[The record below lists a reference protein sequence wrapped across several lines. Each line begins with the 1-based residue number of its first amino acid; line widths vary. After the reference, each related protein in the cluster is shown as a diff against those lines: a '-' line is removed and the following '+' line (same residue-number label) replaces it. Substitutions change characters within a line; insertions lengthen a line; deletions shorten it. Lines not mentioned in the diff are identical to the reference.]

1 MPGFELIGKE
11 EANAVAEIF
20 DEGGILFAHG
30 FDSLRKKYHV
40 REFEAKSSQYFKVNY
55 SRAVA
60 SGTAG
65 LKCALKAVGVKRGD
79 EVITQS
85 FNFIATI
92 EAIVDCGA
100 KPVICDI
107 DENLHLSIDNL
118 KKKITK
124 QTKAIIIV
132 HMLGMGGKIDEIIDI
147 GKKYNLPIIEDN
159 CEAIGAKFKDNFLGT
174 IGDIGVMSFDHG
186 KMIACGEG
194 GMVLTNNKNY
204 AEFVSQYS
212 DHGHENNPNLPR
224 GQDNRVMP
232 GFNYRLT
239 EIQAAIGKVQLTKLE
254 FMLVE
259 NKKRYEVLRKS
270 ILPFYKIREE
280 LPFHKGS
287 YDTFIFNVMDPL
299 LREKII
305 SFIKESN
312 FGTKNLPD
320 AMEWHCSYFWEHA
333 LDKEQILNSKRSFQI
348 LTNQIAIPILLK
360 KSIFEYQKL
369 GDGIASLFSID

>member
-11 EANAVAEIF
+11 EANAVSEIF

-40 REFEAKSSQYFKVNY
+40 REFESECSDYFNVDF
-55 SRAVA
+55 SCAVA

-65 LKCALKAVGVKRGD
+65 LKCALKAVGVKNGD

-100 KPVICDI
+100 IPVICDI

-118 KKKITK
+118 KKRITK
-124 QTKAIIIV
+124 KTKAIIIV
-132 HMLGMGGKIDEIIDI
+132 HMLGMGGDI
-147 GKKYNLPIIEDN
+147 KKVVELGKELNLPIIEDN
-159 CEAIGAKFKDNFLGT
+159 CEAIGAQFNNNYLGT
-174 IGDIGVMSFDHG
+174 IADIGVMSFDHG

-194 GMVLTNNKNY
+194 GMVLTNRKDY
-204 AEFVSQYS
+204 ADFISQYS

-224 GQDNRVMP
+224 GQDKRVMP

-239 EIQAAIGKVQLTKLE
+239 EIQAAIGKVQLSKLE
-254 FMLVE
+254 FMLIE
-259 NKKRYEVLRKS
+259 NKKRYKILENS
-270 ILPFYKIREE
+270 ISNFSKIRSE

-287 YDTFIFNVMDPL
+287 YDTFIFSVKDKF
-299 LREKII
+299 LRQKIL
-305 SFIKESN
+305 SFLKESN

-320 AMEWHCSYFWEHA
+320 AMEWHCSFYWEHA
-333 LDKEQILNSKRSFQI
+333 ISQEQILNSKRSFDI
-348 LTNQIAIPILLK
+348 LSNQIALPILLK
-360 KSIFEYQKL
+360 KRLDDYQKIA
-369 GDGIASLFSID
+369 DGIVSIIS

>member
-1 MPGFELIGKE
+1 MPGFELIGKD

-20 DEGGILFAHG
+20 NEGGILFAHG

-40 REFEAKSSQYFKVNY
+40 REFESKSSKYFKVNY

-65 LKCALKAVGVKRGD
+65 LKCALKAVGVQQGD

-118 KKKITK
+118 MEKITK
-124 QTKAIIIV
+124 KTKAIIIV
-132 HMLGMGGKIDEIIDI
+132 HMLGMGGQIEEIVDI
-147 GKKYNLPIIEDN
+147 GKKLNLPIIEDN
-159 CEAIGAKFKDNFLGT
+159 CEAIGAKFKDSYLGT

-204 AEFVSQYS
+204 ADFVSQYS

-224 GQDNRVMP
+224 GKDNRIMP

-239 EIQAAIGKVQLTKLE
+239 EIQAAIGKVQLSKLE
-254 FMLVE
+254 FML
-259 NKKRYEVLRKS
+259 KK
-270 ILPFYKIREE
+270 
-280 LPFHKGS
+280 
-287 YDTFIFNVMDPL
+287 
-299 LREKII
+299 
-305 SFIKESN
+305 IK
-312 FGTKNLPD
+312 KD
-320 AMEWHCSYFWEHA
+320 MMC
-333 LDKEQILNSKRSFQI
+333 
-348 LTNQIAIPILLK
+348 
-360 KSIFEYQKL
+360 
-369 GDGIASLFSID
+369 

>member
-11 EANAVAEIF
+11 EANAVSEIF

-40 REFEAKSSQYFKVNY
+40 REFESECSDYFNVDF
-55 SRAVA
+55 SCAVA

-65 LKCALKAVGVKRGD
+65 LKCALKAVGVKNGD

-100 KPVICDI
+100 IPVICDI
-107 DENLHLSIDNL
+107 DENLHLCIDNL
-118 KKKITK
+118 KKRITK
-124 QTKAIIIV
+124 KTKAIIIV
-132 HMLGMGGKIDEIIDI
+132 HMLGMGGDI
-147 GKKYNLPIIEDN
+147 KKVVELGKELNLPIIEDN
-159 CEAIGAKFKDNFLGT
+159 CEAIGAQFNNNYLGT
-174 IGDIGVMSFDHG
+174 IADIGVMSFDHG

-194 GMVLTNNKNY
+194 GMVLTNRKDY
-204 AEFVSQYS
+204 ADFISQYS

-224 GQDNRVMP
+224 GQDKRVMP

-239 EIQAAIGKVQLTKLE
+239 EIQAAIGKVQLSKLE
-254 FMLVE
+254 FMLIE
-259 NKKRYEVLRKS
+259 NKKRYKILENS
-270 ILPFYKIREE
+270 ISNFSKIRSE

-287 YDTFIFNVMDPL
+287 YDTFIFSVKDKF
-299 LREKII
+299 LRQKIL
-305 SFIKESN
+305 SFLKESN

-320 AMEWHCSYFWEHA
+320 AMEWHCSFYWEHA
-333 LDKEQILNSKRSFQI
+333 ISQEQILNSKRSFDI
-348 LTNQIAIPILLK
+348 LSNQIALPILLK
-360 KSIFEYQKL
+360 KRLDDYQKIA
-369 GDGIASLFSID
+369 DGIVSIIS

>member
-1 MPGFELIGKE
+1 MPGFELIGKD
-11 EANAVAEIF
+11 EADAVSEIF

-30 FDSLRKKYHV
+30 FDSIRKRYHV
-40 REFEAKSSQYFKVNY
+40 REFESKFSQYFKVDY

-65 LKCALKAVGVKRGD
+65 LKCALKAVGVKQGD

-107 DENLHLSIDNL
+107 DENLHLSINNL
-118 KKKITK
+118 MERITK
-124 QTKAIIIV
+124 KTKAIIIV
-132 HMLGMGGKIDEIIDI
+132 HMLGMGGDI
-147 GKKYNLPIIEDN
+147 KEVVEVGKKLNLPIIEDN
-159 CEAIGAKFKDNFLGT
+159 CEAIGAKYEDRYLGT

-194 GMVLTNNKNY
+194 GMVLTNRKDY
-204 AEFVSQYS
+204 ADFVSQYS

-224 GQDNRVMP
+224 GKDRRIMP

-239 EIQAAIGKVQLTKLE
+239 EIQAAIGKVQLSKLE
-254 FMLVE
+254 FMLTE
-259 NKKRYEVLRKS
+259 NQKRYEILNES
-270 ILPFYKIREE
+270 ISKVSKVRSE

-287 YDTFIFNVMDPL
+287 YDTFIFSINNKNL
-299 LREKII
+299 KQKII
-305 SFIKESN
+305 SFLKELN

-320 AMEWHCSYFWEHA
+320 AMEWHCSFYWDHA
-333 LDKEQILNSKRSFQI
+333 IDKEQILNSKNTFEI
-348 LTNQIAIPILLK
+348 LNNQIALPILLK
-360 KSIFEYQKL
+360 KKFRKL
-369 GDGIASLFSID
+369 

>member
-1 MPGFELIGKE
+1 MPGFELIGKD
-11 EANAVAEIF
+11 EADAVSEIF
-20 DEGGILFAHG
+20 NEGGILFAHG
-30 FDSLRKKYHV
+30 FDSIRKRYHV
-40 REFEAKSSQYFKVNY
+40 REFESNCSQYFKVDY

-65 LKCALKAVGVKRGD
+65 LKCALKAVGVKQGD

-118 KKKITK
+118 MERITK
-124 QTKAIIIV
+124 KTKAIIIV
-132 HMLGMGGKIDEIIDI
+132 HMLGMGGDI
-147 GKKYNLPIIEDN
+147 KEVVEVGKKLNLPIIEDN
-159 CEAIGAKFKDNFLGT
+159 CEAIGAKYDDRYLGT

-194 GMVLTNNKNY
+194 GMVLTNRKDY
-204 AEFVSQYS
+204 ADFVSQYS

-224 GQDNRVMP
+224 GKDRRIMP

-239 EIQAAIGKVQLTKLE
+239 EIQAAIGKVQLSKLE
-254 FMLVE
+254 FMLTE
-259 NKKRYEVLRKS
+259 NQKRYEILNES
-270 ILPFYKIREE
+270 ISKVSKVRSE
-280 LPFHKGS
+280 LPSHQGS
-287 YDTFIFNVMDPL
+287 YDTFIFSINNKNL
-299 LREKII
+299 KQKII
-305 SFIKESN
+305 SFLKELN

-320 AMEWHCSYFWEHA
+320 AMEWHCSFYWDHA
-333 LDKEQILNSKRSFQI
+333 LDKEQILNSKNTFEI
-348 LTNQIAIPILLK
+348 LNNQIALPILLK
-360 KSIFEYQKL
+360 KSLENYKQVAE
-369 GDGIASLFSID
+369 GIVSIIS

>member
-1 MPGFELIGKE
+1 MPGFELIGKD

-20 DEGGILFAHG
+20 NEGGILFAHG

-40 REFEAKSSQYFKVNY
+40 REFESKCSEYFKVDY

-65 LKCALKAVGVKRGD
+65 LKCALKAVGVQQGD

-107 DENLHLSIDNL
+107 DENLHLSIENL
-118 KKKITK
+118 MERITK
-124 QTKAIIIV
+124 KTKAIIIV
-132 HMLGMGGKIDEIIDI
+132 HMLGMGGDI
-147 GKKYNLPIIEDN
+147 KEVVDVGKKFNLPIIEDN
-159 CEAIGAKFKDNFLGT
+159 CEAIGAKFNERYLGT
-174 IGDIGVMSFDHG
+174 IADIGVMSFDHG

-194 GMVLTNNKNY
+194 GMVLTNRKDY
-204 AEFVSQYS
+204 ADFVSQYS

-224 GQDNRVMP
+224 GKDRRIMP

-239 EIQAAIGKVQLTKLE
+239 EIQAAIGKVQLSKLE
-254 FMLVE
+254 FMLNQ
-259 NKKRYEVLRKS
+259 NKKRYEILRKS
-270 ILPFYKIREE
+270 ISNFSKVRSE
-280 LPFHKGS
+280 LLFHEGS
-287 YDTFIFNVMDPL
+287 YDTFIFSINDQN
-299 LREKII
+299 LRQKII
-305 SFIKESN
+305 SFLKESN

-320 AMEWHCSYFWEHA
+320 AMEWHCSFFWEHA
-333 LDKEQILNSKRSFQI
+333 IDNEQIENSKHTFEILDK
-348 LTNQIAIPILLK
+348 QIALPILLK
-360 KSIFEYQKL
+360 KSLEDYQKIA
-369 GDGIASLFSID
+369 DGIVSIIS

>member
-1 MPGFELIGKE
+1 MPGFELIGKD
-11 EANAVAEIF
+11 EADAVSEIF
-20 DEGGILFAHG
+20 NEGGILFAHG
-30 FDSLRKKYHV
+30 FDSIRKRYHV
-40 REFEAKSSQYFKVNY
+40 REFESKFSQYFKVDY

-65 LKCALKAVGVKRGD
+65 LKCALKAVGVKQGD

-107 DENLHLSIDNL
+107 DENLHLSINNL
-118 KKKITK
+118 MERITK
-124 QTKAIIIV
+124 KTKAIIIV
-132 HMLGMGGKIDEIIDI
+132 HMLGMGGDI
-147 GKKYNLPIIEDN
+147 KEVVEVGKKLNLPIIEDN
-159 CEAIGAKFKDNFLGT
+159 CEAIGAKYDDRYLGT

-194 GMVLTNNKNY
+194 GMVLTNRKDY
-204 AEFVSQYS
+204 ADFVSQYS

-224 GQDNRVMP
+224 GKDRRIMP

-239 EIQAAIGKVQLTKLE
+239 EIQAAIGKVQLSKLE
-254 FMLVE
+254 FMLTE
-259 NKKRYEVLRKS
+259 NQKRYEILNES
-270 ILPFYKIREE
+270 ISKVSKVRSE

-287 YDTFIFNVMDPL
+287 YDTFIFSINNKNL
-299 LREKII
+299 KQKII
-305 SFIKESN
+305 SFLKELN

-320 AMEWHCSYFWEHA
+320 AMEWHCSFYWDHA
-333 LDKEQILNSKRSFQI
+333 IDKEQILNSKNTFEI
-348 LTNQIAIPILLK
+348 LNNQIALPILLK
-360 KSIFEYQKL
+360 KSLENYKQL
-369 GDGIASLFSID
+369 AEGIVSIIS

>member
-1 MPGFELIGKE
+1 MPGFELIGKD
-11 EANAVAEIF
+11 EADAVSEIF
-20 DEGGILFAHG
+20 NEGGILFAHG
-30 FDSLRKKYHV
+30 FDSIRKRYHV
-40 REFEAKSSQYFKVNY
+40 REFESKCSQYFKVDY

-65 LKCALKAVGVKRGD
+65 LKCALKAVGVKEGD

-118 KKKITK
+118 MERITK
-124 QTKAIIIV
+124 KTKAIIIV
-132 HMLGMGGKIDEIIDI
+132 HMLGMGGDI
-147 GKKYNLPIIEDN
+147 KEVVEVGKKLNLPIIEDN
-159 CEAIGAKFKDNFLGT
+159 CEAIGAKYDDRYLGT

-194 GMVLTNNKNY
+194 GMVLTNRKDY
-204 AEFVSQYS
+204 ADFVSQYS

-224 GQDNRVMP
+224 GKDRRIMP

-239 EIQAAIGKVQLTKLE
+239 EIQAAIGKVQLSKLE
-254 FMLVE
+254 FMLTE
-259 NKKRYEVLRKS
+259 NLKRYEILNES
-270 ILPFYKIREE
+270 ISKVSKVRSE
-280 LPFHKGS
+280 LPSHKGS
-287 YDTFIFNVMDPL
+287 YDTFIFSINNKNL
-299 LREKII
+299 KQKII
-305 SFIKESN
+305 SFLKELN

-320 AMEWHCSYFWEHA
+320 AMEWHCSFYWDHA
-333 LDKEQILNSKRSFQI
+333 IDKDQILNSKNTLDI
-348 LTNQIAIPILLK
+348 LNNQIALPILLK
-360 KSIFEYQKL
+360 KSLENYKQVAE
-369 GDGIASLFSID
+369 GIVSIIS

>member
-30 FDSLRKKYHV
+30 FDALRKKYHV
-40 REFEAKSSQYFKVNY
+40 REFEAKASQFFKVNY
-55 SRAVA
+55 SHAVA

-65 LKCALKAVGVKRGD
+65 LKCALKAVGVKNGD

-124 QTKAIIIV
+124 ETKAIIVV
-132 HMLGMGGKIDEIIDI
+132 HMLGMGGQIDEIVDI

-159 CEAIGAKFKDNFLGT
+159 CEAIGAKFKDNYLGT

-194 GMVLTNNKNY
+194 GMILTNNKKY

-224 GQDNRVMP
+224 GKDNRIMP

-239 EIQAAIGKVQLTKLE
+239 EIQAAIGKVQLSKLD

-259 NKKRYEVLRKS
+259 NKKRYDILKKS
-270 ILPFYKIREE
+270 ISTFYKIREE

-287 YDTFIFNVMDPL
+287 YDTFILNVIDPL

-305 SFIKESN
+305 SFIKNSN

-333 LDKEQILNSKRSFQI
+333 LDEEQILNSKRSYKI
-348 LTNQIAIPILLK
+348 LNNQIAIPILLK
-360 KSIFEYQKL
+360 KNIFEYQKL
-369 GDGIASLFSID
+369 GNGIASLFSKD

>member
-20 DEGGILFAHG
+20 NEGGILFAHG

-65 LKCALKAVGVKRGD
+65 LKCALKAVGVKQGD

-107 DENLHLSIDNL
+107 NENLHLSITNL

-124 QTKAIIIV
+124 QTKAIIVV
-132 HMLGMGGKIDEIIDI
+132 HMLGMGGQIDEIIEI

-194 GMVLTNNKNY
+194 GMVLTNNKKY

-239 EIQAAIGKVQLTKLE
+239 EIQAAIGKVQLSKLE
-254 FMLVE
+254 FMLLE

-270 ILPFYKIREE
+270 ISTFYKIREE

-287 YDTFIFNVMDPL
+287 YDTFIFNVIDPL

>member
-11 EANAVAEIF
+11 EATAVAEIF
-20 DEGGILFAHG
+20 NEGGILFAHG

-40 REFEAKSSQYFKVNY
+40 REFEAKSSEYFKVKY
-55 SRAVA
+55 SRAVS

-65 LKCALKAVGVKRGD
+65 LKCALKAVGVKDGD

-124 QTKAIIIV
+124 ETKAIIVV
-132 HMLGMGGKIDEIIDI
+132 HMLGMGGQIDEIVDI

-159 CEAIGAKFKDNFLGT
+159 CEAIGAKFKDNYLGT

-194 GMVLTNNKNY
+194 GMILTNNKKY

-224 GQDNRVMP
+224 GKDNRIMP
-232 GFNYRLT
+232 GFNYR
-239 EIQAAIGKVQLTKLE
+239 
-254 FMLVE
+254 
-259 NKKRYEVLRKS
+259 
-270 ILPFYKIREE
+270 
-280 LPFHKGS
+280 
-287 YDTFIFNVMDPL
+287 
-299 LREKII
+299 
-305 SFIKESN
+305 
-312 FGTKNLPD
+312 
-320 AMEWHCSYFWEHA
+320 
-333 LDKEQILNSKRSFQI
+333 
-348 LTNQIAIPILLK
+348 
-360 KSIFEYQKL
+360 
-369 GDGIASLFSID
+369 

>member
-1 MPGFELIGKE
+1 MPGFELIGKD
-11 EANAVAEIF
+11 EADAVSEIF
-20 DEGGILFAHG
+20 NEGGILFAHG
-30 FDSLRKKYHV
+30 FDSIRKRYHV
-40 REFEAKSSQYFKVNY
+40 REFESKCSQYFKVDY

-65 LKCALKAVGVKRGD
+65 LKCALKAVGVKQGD

-118 KKKITK
+118 MERITK
-124 QTKAIIIV
+124 KTKAIIIV
-132 HMLGMGGKIDEIIDI
+132 HMLGMGGDI
-147 GKKYNLPIIEDN
+147 KEVVEVGKKLNLPIIEDN
-159 CEAIGAKFKDNFLGT
+159 CEAIGAKYDDRYLGT

-194 GMVLTNNKNY
+194 GMVLTNRKDY
-204 AEFVSQYS
+204 ADFVSQYS

-224 GQDNRVMP
+224 GKDRRIMP

-239 EIQAAIGKVQLTKLE
+239 EIQAAIGKVQLSKLE
-254 FMLVE
+254 FMLTE
-259 NKKRYEVLRKS
+259 NLKRYEILNES
-270 ILPFYKIREE
+270 ISKVSKVRSE
-280 LPFHKGS
+280 LPSHKGS
-287 YDTFIFNVMDPL
+287 YDTFIFSINNKNL
-299 LREKII
+299 KQKII
-305 SFIKESN
+305 SFLKELN

-320 AMEWHCSYFWEHA
+320 AMEWHCSFYWDHA
-333 LDKEQILNSKRSFQI
+333 IDKDQILNSKNTLDI
-348 LTNQIAIPILLK
+348 LNNQIALPILLK
-360 KSIFEYQKL
+360 KSLENYKQVAE
-369 GDGIASLFSID
+369 GIVSIIS